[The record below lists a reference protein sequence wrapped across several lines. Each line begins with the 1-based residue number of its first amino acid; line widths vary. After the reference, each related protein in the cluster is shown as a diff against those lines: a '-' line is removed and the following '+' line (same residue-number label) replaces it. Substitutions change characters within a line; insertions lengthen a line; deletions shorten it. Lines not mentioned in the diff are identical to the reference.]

1 MGVSVYTPDSTK
13 ILHVAYADFVSRQIG
28 RTVHVVQY
36 DDGLPLLAVKLF
48 SDGQPYTIPSNAE
61 INIKLG
67 KSDGKFVYNPA
78 LGCDS
83 ARHIVYF
90 EITYQMVILAE
101 EVSPVV
107 EVIIGSSVSASSSIS
122 IIIDRN
128 PVQKDSIQSTSEWKM
143 IQQAVEYTK
152 ESINAAASASASRSA
167 AATSASNARSSET
180 NAARSATAAA
190 SSASAAA
197 TSASNARSSET
208 NAARSATAAGIS
220 ESNAFESEY
229 TARVKAAEAE
239 TYGTISKSYAVGNT
253 GYRVGENTDNAK
265 HYAEQAG
272 DSMHDAKSSE
282 FHADIYSLIAQSY
295 ASGGSLAVLGDG
307 NNEIVTHDGFSIEI
321 FSRAGEDTDN
331 AKYYSEQAKRYSSSV
346 IGIEERVSENLEDS
360 RKVLEE
366 VCVLAEQVDTNKSS
380 VDESEASVQ
389 RYREEALLYSKNAK
403 DSELKAKTSEDNA
416 KISETNAKDSEDTAK
431 RCENI
436 CTDGAKIA
444 RSYAVGDTDYRESEN
459 VDNAKYYYQQVK
471 QISGGLGGALMPMGT
486 IAFSE
491 LVTQSKVSG
500 YMFNISDEFISDESF
515 KDGGNLRYPPGTNV
529 YYTSD
534 GYWDCLAGSLL
545 SGIKG
550 NAETEYRSGYVNIT
564 SEDIGAYDKEA
575 VDQMVG
581 DVNKT
586 IAGLLETV
594 NLLTVSLKE
603 LDDLSVY
610 SYFVD
615 EDGNKMLTSD
625 RDKIILTN

>member
-48 SDGQPYTIPSNAE
+48 SDGQPYTIPSNAD

-167 AATSASNARSSET
+167 AATSASNAKT
-180 NAARSATAAA
+180 
-190 SSASAAA
+190 
-197 TSASNARSSET
+197 SET
-208 NAARSATAAGIS
+208 NAARSATAAGVS

-239 TYGTISKSYAVGNT
+239 TYGVMSKSYAVGNT
-253 GYRVGENTDNAK
+253 GCRVGENTDNAK

-272 DSMHDAKSSE
+272 DSMHGAKSSE

-295 ASGGSLAVLGDG
+295 AVGGSLAVLGDG
-307 NNEIVTHDGFSIEI
+307 DNEIVTHDGFSIEI

-346 IGIEERVSENLEDS
+346 IGIEERVSENLADS
-360 RKVLEE
+360 REALEE
-366 VCVLAEQVDTNKSS
+366 IRILAEQVDRNKNS
-380 VDESEASVQ
+380 VDESEANTQSC
-389 RYREEALLYSKNAK
+389 REEALLYSGNAK
-403 DSELKAKTSEDNA
+403 ESELKAKTSEENA
-416 KISETNAKDSEDTAK
+416 KISETNAKDSEETVK
-431 RCENI
+431 RCESI

-471 QISGGLGGALMPMGT
+471 QISGGIGGALMPMGT

-491 LVTQSKVSG
+491 LAIQSKVSG
-500 YMFNISDEFISDESF
+500 YMFNISDEFTSDESF

-586 IAGLLETV
+586 IASLLETV

-615 EDGNKMLTSD
+615 EDGNKMLTAD
-625 RDKIILTN
+625 GDKIILTN

>member
-48 SDGQPYTIPSNAE
+48 SDGQPYTIPSNAD

-167 AATSASNARSSET
+167 AATSASNAKTSET

-197 TSASNARSSET
+197 TSASNAKTSET
-208 NAARSATAAGIS
+208 NAARSATAAGVS

-239 TYGTISKSYAVGNT
+239 TYGVMSKSYAVGNT
-253 GYRVGENTDNAK
+253 GCRVGENTDNAK

-272 DSMHDAKSSE
+272 DSMHGAKSSE

-295 ASGGSLAVLGDG
+295 AVGGSLAVLGDG
-307 NNEIVTHDGFSIEI
+307 DNEIVTHDGFSIEI

-346 IGIEERVSENLEDS
+346 IGIEERVSENLADS
-360 RKVLEE
+360 REALEE
-366 VCVLAEQVDTNKSS
+366 IRILAEQVDRNKNS
-380 VDESEASVQ
+380 VDESEANTQSC
-389 RYREEALLYSKNAK
+389 REEALLYSGNAK
-403 DSELKAKTSEDNA
+403 ESELKAKTSEENA
-416 KISETNAKDSEDTAK
+416 KISETNAKDSEETVK
-431 RCENI
+431 RCESI

-471 QISGGLGGALMPMGT
+471 QISGGIGGALMPMGT

-491 LVTQSKVSG
+491 LAIQSKVSG
-500 YMFNISDEFISDESF
+500 YMFNISDEFTSDESF

-586 IAGLLETV
+586 IASLLETV

-615 EDGNKMLTSD
+615 EDGNKMLTAD
-625 RDKIILTN
+625 GDKIILTN